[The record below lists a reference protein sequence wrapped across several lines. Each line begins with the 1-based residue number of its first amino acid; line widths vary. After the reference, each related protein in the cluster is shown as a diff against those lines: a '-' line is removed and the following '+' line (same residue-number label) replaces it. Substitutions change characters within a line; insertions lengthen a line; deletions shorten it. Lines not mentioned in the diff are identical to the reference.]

1 VEYTASTFCL
11 NQIKL
16 NYLLVAGYLLGLAFE
31 PEDGDTEFSKMLNL
45 YSTTYHNIPKKMLFK
60 ITAVRT

>member
-1 VEYTASTFCL
+1 MEYTASTFFL
-11 NQIKL
+11 NQRKL
-16 NYLLVAGYLLGLAFE
+16 NCLLLAGCLLGLAFE

-45 YSTTYHNIPKKMLFK
+45 YLNTYHNIPKKMLYK